1 MLRKT
6 YNLILVVS
14 LLLTVWTACN
24 YQSDSYGDFEKIFV
38 FGDTMLIGGMRTNLE
53 QVFDNYIY
61 TPHSEKS
68 FYLEHKD
75 LEKLN
80 DYNKRRNLLF
90 LVLLDGKD
98 ETSKYIDNILSPEVK
113 EAVQEGKLF
122 YIFREDLFTR
132 NQMVIILIGKNEE
145 VLKNNLIAFK
155 DEIFNEMNEY
165 HFKRLNTIIFQK
177 AEQVALEEYLRDNLG
192 WQIKI
197 QHDYHIVKESE
208 SGNFVWLRRFKP
220 DRNIFI
226 YNFPGDIS
234 DLNEEYLVSVRDSL
248 SLVHFEGDRVSK
260 DDNYAKNEDFNGYPA
275 LTMMGVWQNDTH
287 YIGGP
292 FKSFTLYHEPSGK
305 LYMIDMLVTAPGKRK
320 KPFLDQLETIA
331 RTFTI
336 M

>member
-6 YNLILVVS
+6 YNLIFILS
-14 LLLTVWTACN
+14 LLLIVWAACD
-24 YQSDSYGDFEKIFV
+24 YQSDSYGDFEQIFV
-38 FGDTMLIGGMRTNLE
+38 FGDSVLFGTMQTNLE
-53 QVFDNYIY
+53 QIFDSYIY

-68 FYLEHKD
+68 YYLQYKQ

-98 ETSKYIDNILSPEVK
+98 ETSKYINNILSDEVK
-113 EAVQEGKLF
+113 KAVREDRLF

-132 NQMVIILIGKNEE
+132 NQMAIILIAKDKEALE
-145 VLKNNLIAFK
+145 NNLIAFK
-155 DEIFNEMNEY
+155 DAILDEMNRY

-177 AEQVALEEYLRDNLG
+177 AEQVALEEYFWDNLG
-192 WQIKI
+192 WRIRI

-208 SGNFVWLRRFKP
+208 TGDFVWLRRFKP

-226 YNFPGDIS
+226 YSFPGDIS
-234 DLNEEYLVSVRDSL
+234 DLNEEYLISVRDSL
-248 SLVHFEGDRVSK
+248 SLIYFEGDRVSK
-260 DDNYAKNEDFNGYPA
+260 DDNYAKYEEFNGFPA

-305 LYMIDMLVTAPGKRK
+305 IYMIDILVTAPGKRK
-320 KPFLDQLETIA
+320 KPFLDQLETMA

-336 M
+336 K